1 MTSAKCFINWIREAG
16 RGHLAAFTGW
26 GSMLVYSIFSI
37 TRLSFDTDY
46 TYFGIGSI
54 ELSWL
59 GTGMGLVLSFLEFFY
74 LLQQKKQDFYYSLPV
89 KKSTVFWSSY
99 VHGLIHSILPL
110 ALAMAACGIFQSAVD
125 AEFALFAWSYT
136 GKSFLVTAGVFLMFY
151 HIGILCIT
159 VCGNVLSS
167 LAMCGVFIF
176 YFRILVGNVFVAFA
190 SGYFQTY
197 YRSPLLEK
205 LARILSPF
213 SLAEALTGRD
223 VYEKPLVLRFVPSGD
238 LIAAVFAWII
248 LLLILAAFA
257 QRKRKTERTG
267 QIFAVV
273 AAERMA
279 EAGISFLAG
288 VWAAGF
294 ALDMSGL
301 METSRLTAGILAAA
315 VSTAVAAAVHCLLE
329 MVVKNSGTRILRR
342 KWQLVM
348 SCAAAVAVSII
359 FPAGASSY
367 DAYFPGE
374 ADGVSISID
383 GLGMSY
389 DIYMQVQGD
398 GEDYETDDQLVKY
411 TLTGEGKSA
420 ALGWLQ
426 EVVRGQDLSGAAQDS
441 GEQGGTGA
449 RDSGGTAYTWATV
462 CYHLEN
468 GSDHY
473 RTYPLSREAV
483 EAFAAVYETA
493 EYKQIAYPGVNLAE
507 AGEDRFTWDDGVT
520 GTAMKLTAEEKGR
533 LLEAYR
539 EDVAELKMAE
549 LKTTLPAGHV
559 EVRASRSGNVTE
571 MVVYPFFERTCSILE
586 EKGVAM
592 AKTLKDYP
600 VESVEVRESLFSTP
614 PGHNGGVSMSFYEEP
629 GEVAEWKEKLVPD
642 ELDVQPLLYP
652 LDHSK
657 EIKAVVE
664 ETETSS
670 LIRVDCAMMPD
681 DHMK

>member
-1 MTSAKCFINWIREAG
+1 MTSAKYFVNWTREAG

-26 GSMLVYSIFSI
+26 GAMLVYSIFSI

-59 GTGMGLVLSFLEFFY
+59 GAGMGLVLAFLEFFY
-74 LLQQKKQDFYYSLPV
+74 LLRQKKQDFYYSLPV
-89 KKSTVFWSSY
+89 KKSTVFWSRY
-99 VHGLIHSILPL
+99 VHGLIHSIVPL
-110 ALAMAACGIFQSAVD
+110 ALAVAACGIFQSAVD

-136 GKSFLVTAGVFLMFY
+136 GKSFLVTAGVFLIFY
-151 HIGILCIT
+151 HIGMLCIT
-159 VCGNVLSS
+159 VCGNVIS
-167 LAMCGVFIF
+167 AVTMCGVFIF
-176 YFRILVGNVFVAFA
+176 YFRILVGNVFVTFS

-197 YRSPLLEK
+197 YRNPLLEK
-205 LARILSPF
+205 MVTILSPF

-223 VYEKPLVLRFVPSGD
+223 VYEKPIVLRFTPSGD
-238 LIAAVFAWII
+238 LIAAAFAWIFV
-248 LLLILAAFA
+248 LLILAAFA

-267 QIFAVV
+267 QIFAVLT
-273 AAERMA
+273 AERMA

-294 ALDMSGL
+294 ALDMSGV
-301 METSRLTAGILAAA
+301 METGRLTAGILA
-315 VSTAVAAAVHCLLE
+315 VVISTAVAAAVHCLLE
-329 MVVKNSGTRILRR
+329 VVLKKPGTGILRR
-342 KWQLVM
+342 RWQLAM

-359 FPAGASSY
+359 FPAGAPSY

-374 ADGVSISID
+374 ASAVSISID

-389 DIYMQVQGD
+389 DIYTQVQGAR
-398 GEDYETDDQLVKY
+398 EDYVTDDQLVKY

-426 EVVRGQDLSGAAQDS
+426 EVLHGQDFTGAAQDS
-441 GEQGGTGA
+441 GKQGGTDA
-449 RDSGGTAYTWATV
+449 RDSGGSVYTRATV

-473 RTYPLSREAV
+473 RTYSLSREEV

-507 AGEDRFTWDDGVT
+507 VGEDRFTWDDGVT
-520 GTAMKLTAEEKGR
+520 GTAMKLTAEEKER

-539 EDVAELKMAE
+539 EDVAELEMAE
-549 LKTTLPAGHV
+549 LTTALPDGNV
-559 EVRASRSGNVTE
+559 EIRSSRNGNVTH

-586 EKGVAM
+586 EKGVDM

-629 GEVAEWKEKLVPD
+629 EEVAEWKEKLVPD

-681 DHMK
+681 K